1 MQELWIPTFLFRKTF
16 HLSTRSVKLMKKI
29 RPFIAVALFLAFMSL
44 SSLAMAAAPVQNST
58 NAYDITPTPPT
69 PTPTPPGEEGSAV
82 TNISQIFHH
91 LVFPA
96 ETISEALARIFDKA
110 ADKEVRAMSE
120 EVTRWTQ
127 VIGEIVQAP
136 SQGDYS
142 KVAQSSLPVAAA
154 LAPALFLLRLALY
167 HWGRLLGDDDSGLR
181 VVGDWVTAGVPAV
194 ASGPFLDLIVRLGW
208 WMVGKVI
215 GETAGL
221 AIEFVR
227 ATTATSVLLG
237 LANLT
242 FLGALISIG
251 LSVGS
256 LLAIGGMLFAFASA
270 NAVLFILAILA
281 PPLAV
286 ASVLPQARWLRSLW
300 MKAVILIALLPIVA
314 GGVFKAGMAAGTW
327 LGQQGLLS
335 AIIRVIWLWGA
346 TGLLLS
352 LAGILGKMTISTTA
366 DAFGQMIKAVQQIAS
381 IGALAASGVG
391 AGGAVGA
398 IGTGSSSLA
407 GTTAVTSGLTSSATA
422 LGSGSTQITGGLT
435 GMEAAMS
442 HLNVAQQLTQRAG
455 TLDAMG
461 LHTPAS
467 YNRSLAHGHELA
479 ARQAE
484 LAERIQRFSGVQTKS
499 PDFGF
504 SPSVNSTVQS
514 SFNGSTE
521 DFQRGFQALSPH
533 IAEHGLDPNVLA
545 AQYPEDTAHM
555 VQAYLNHSEEISG
568 ARDPLFH
575 ASELGNASQVRG
587 MITFMPINKKDE
599 ENNS

>member
-1 MQELWIPTFLFRKTF
+1 
-16 HLSTRSVKLMKKI
+16 MKKI
-29 RPFIAVALFLAFMSL
+29 RPFIAVALFLALMSL

-58 NAYDITPTPPT
+58 LAYDTTPTPPT
-69 PTPTPPGEEGSAV
+69 PTPTPPGGEGSVV
-82 TNISQIFHH
+82 TSISQIFHR

-120 EVTRWTQ
+120 EVIRWTQ

-181 VVGDWVTAGVPAV
+181 VVGDWVTAGVLAV
-194 ASGPFLDLIVRLGW
+194 VSGPFLDLIVRLGW

-215 GETAGL
+215 GETGGL

-242 FLGALISIG
+242 FLGGLISIG

-281 PPLAV
+281 PPLAI

-314 GGVFKAGMAAGTW
+314 GGVF
-327 LGQQGLLS
+327 
-335 AIIRVIWLWGA
+335 
-346 TGLLLS
+346 
-352 LAGILGKMTISTTA
+352 
-366 DAFGQMIKAVQQIAS
+366 
-381 IGALAASGVG
+381 
-391 AGGAVGA
+391 
-398 IGTGSSSLA
+398 
-407 GTTAVTSGLTSSATA
+407 
-422 LGSGSTQITGGLT
+422 
-435 GMEAAMS
+435 
-442 HLNVAQQLTQRAG
+442 
-455 TLDAMG
+455 
-461 LHTPAS
+461 
-467 YNRSLAHGHELA
+467 
-479 ARQAE
+479 
-484 LAERIQRFSGVQTKS
+484 
-499 PDFGF
+499 
-504 SPSVNSTVQS
+504 
-514 SFNGSTE
+514 
-521 DFQRGFQALSPH
+521 
-533 IAEHGLDPNVLA
+533 
-545 AQYPEDTAHM
+545 
-555 VQAYLNHSEEISG
+555 
-568 ARDPLFH
+568 
-575 ASELGNASQVRG
+575 
-587 MITFMPINKKDE
+587 
-599 ENNS
+599 